1 MKRKIWTS
9 SPLMIVMSCIIILFA
24 ILSYE
29 HGMLLFTIEMTVGLL
44 CLSFSLGVHFHFKHH
59 VRHALLG
66 AKKILGTQGE
76 KELEEL
82 TIPVVVTGKK
92 GDIVWHNKAFF
103 ENVAGGHSAVGESVL
118 PYIYPRTLIQLMGIE
133 SSFVSYGNKEFTV
146 YHSKAENS
154 NILYF
159 IDDTYFKSVNRK
171 FREKRT
177 VVSLLSF
184 DNREEL
190 TRDATGGDESRIVG
204 EVEYLLRKWAEEDM
218 EGFVKKLSGG
228 RYLLISDEAHIEK
241 ARENRFHI
249 LDEVRKVKG
258 TNNLAAT
265 ISIGIGREASSVME
279 SEAWARQA
287 LDMALGRGG
296 DQVAIKKGDT
306 YEFFGGLSKGVEKRD
321 KVRTRV
327 IASTLLEQIRLSSRV
342 LIMGHKNSDMDC
354 IGAAVGLHG
363 AITSIINKPINI
375 VVDRERTLA
384 LPLIEMVE
392 TEGKE
397 HRDIFISP
405 FEARQHADEKT
416 LLIVVDTHSYV
427 FVEDSHLLDV
437 CKKVVVID
445 HHRMMVTHIKNSVIF
460 YHEPYASS
468 ASEMVSELIQ
478 YMEKSTIKDYVAH
491 ALLSGI
497 TLDTKNFILKTGVRT
512 FEASAFLKRCGADTV
527 LVKKLFANTPETN
540 KEKSD
545 LVGHAYIYR
554 GCAISYTEDPSP
566 NIRVAAAQAA
576 DELLGIQGVVAS
588 FVLFKMGEDVNIS
601 ARSFGELNVQVILE
615 AFGGGGH
622 LTMAGAQLKDTTI
635 ETAIKELMF
644 QIDVRLE
651 LTAN

>member
-9 SPLMIVMSCIIILFA
+9 SPLMIIMSLIMIIFA
-24 ILSYE
+24 ALSYNY
-29 HGMLLFTIEMTVGLL
+29 GMFIFTIEMTVSIL
-44 CLSFSLGVHFHFKHH
+44 CLFISLGVYFHFKNH
-59 VRHALLG
+59 VRQTLSG
-66 AKKILGTQGE
+66 AKKILGAGGE
-76 KELEEL
+76 RELEEL
-82 TIPVVVTGKK
+82 TIPVAVTGKK
-92 GDIVWHNKAFF
+92 GDIVWHNKAFL
-103 ENVAGGHSAVGESVL
+103 ENVTGGHGAVGESIL
-118 PYIYPRTLIQLMGIE
+118 PYIYPRTLIQLMGSE
-133 SSFVSYGNKEFTV
+133 SSFVSYGKKEYTV
-146 YHSKAENS
+146 YHSKVESS

-159 IDDTYFKSVNRK
+159 IDDTYFKTINREFK
-171 FREKRT
+171 EKRT
-177 VVSLLSF
+177 VVSIISF
-184 DNREEL
+184 DNRDEL
-190 TRDATGGDESRIVG
+190 IRDLTGGDESRIVG
-204 EVEYLLRKWAEEDM
+204 EVEYLLRKWTEEEMD
-218 EGFVKKLSGG
+218 GFVKKLSGG
-228 RYLLISDEAHIEK
+228 RYLMITDEAHIEQ
-241 ARENRFHI
+241 AHEHRFHI

-258 TNNLAAT
+258 INNLSAT
-265 ISIGIGREASSVME
+265 ISIGIGKEAGSVME

-327 IASTLLEQIRLSSRV
+327 IASTLLEQIRLSGRV

-354 IGAAVGLHG
+354 IGAAAGLYG
-363 AITSIINKPINI
+363 AITSAINKPVNI
-375 VVDRERTLA
+375 VVNRERTLA
-384 LPLIEMVE
+384 LPLIEMIE
-392 TEGKE
+392 NEGSD
-397 HRDIFISP
+397 RDEIFISP
-405 FEARQHADEKT
+405 YEARQYADEKT

-427 FVEDSHLLDV
+427 FVEDPHLLDV
-437 CKKVVVID
+437 CKKIVVID

-478 YMEKSTIKDYVAH
+478 YMEKCSIKDYIAH

-545 LVGHAYIYR
+545 LVGHADIYR
-554 GCAISYTEDPSP
+554 GCAIAYSEDPGE

-576 DELLGIQGVVAS
+576 DELLSIKGVVAS
-588 FVLFKMGEDVNIS
+588 FVLFRMGEDVNIS

-644 QIDVRLE
+644 QIDVRME
-651 LTAN
+651 QTS